1 MIAVVNGKEIK
12 VNWMW
17 LFPATDLIMAEL
29 TDARAASVIAEEW
42 ENSAVIERK
51 SAEEGDK
58 TYEGYTQIKRLTRE
72 KKNGVTTVHITLE
85 KEE

>member
-1 MIAVVNGKEIK
+1 MIAVVNGKDIK

-17 LFPATDLIMAEL
+17 LFPATDLLMVEL
-29 TDARAASVIAEEW
+29 TDARAASVIAAEW
-42 ENSAVIERK
+42 ENSAIIERK

-58 TYEGYTQIKRLTRE
+58 TYEGYTQIKRLIRE
-72 KKNGVTTVHITLE
+72 KKNGVTTVNITLE